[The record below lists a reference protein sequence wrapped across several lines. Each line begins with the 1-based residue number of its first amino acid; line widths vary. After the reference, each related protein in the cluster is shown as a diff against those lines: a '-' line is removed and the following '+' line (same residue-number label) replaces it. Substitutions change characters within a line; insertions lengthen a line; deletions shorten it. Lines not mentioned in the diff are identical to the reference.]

1 MSSIMWSY
9 HSHVSEV
16 MDIYSG
22 LVGPMVIYKPGMLGS
37 NGLPTDIDRE
47 YVLYLLVG
55 DENQSRYL
63 EHNINAY
70 CGVPSSVDTS
80 DDDFIESNL
89 MHGINGL
96 LYCNLND
103 LFMCDGETVR
113 WYTFAF
119 GTEVDL
125 HTRKS
130 PFPLPSDF
138 SMKKKTSLSPQFT
151 GMPTPSSW
159 MDTGLTSKSSSPPP

>member
-1 MSSIMWSY
+1 MRERSGPGPNDMSSIMWSY

-22 LVGPMVIYKPGMLGS
+22 LVGPMVIYKPGMLGPD
-37 NGLPTDIDRE
+37 GLPTDIDRE

-63 EHNINAY
+63 EHNINTY
-70 CGVPSSVDTS
+70 CGVPSSVDVG

-103 LFMCDGETVR
+103 FFMCEGETVR

-125 HTRKS
+125 HTRES
-130 PFPLPSDF
+130 SVFF
-138 SMKKKTSLSPQFT
+138 SFQRKKQTNIFSRSSLACQHPPRGWPQ
-151 GMPTPSSW
+151 G
-159 MDTGLTSKSSSPPP
+159 